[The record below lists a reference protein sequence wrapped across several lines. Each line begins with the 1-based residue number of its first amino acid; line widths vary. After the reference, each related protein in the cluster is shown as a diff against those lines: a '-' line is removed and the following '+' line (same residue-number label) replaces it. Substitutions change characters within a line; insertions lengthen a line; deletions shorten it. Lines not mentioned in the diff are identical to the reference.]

1 VKFHTTLKD
10 IVVAIL
16 VLLSCTVVV
25 WWGVANL
32 GMTNPSQSFA
42 AYLLERID
50 GDGDMKIT
58 VGSVARNWLRTF
70 TICDVSVTIEGDEIA
85 HFDELRVS
93 GGARRIALALLKR
106 GTQLD
111 IEVDGL
117 TISLDEGALA
127 LFSADSSAPSRPLE
141 RLRLYIQ
148 AADADIALAL
158 PSLEAH
164 LSGGGFTAMIDGGV
178 ANLTVAG
185 SADVLS
191 VSQNDGQGRVEQLRY
206 GIDETGRLALEAEK
220 ADWSS
225 PSLFLQTSNLVMAAQ
240 QQGGLSLSADELRLE
255 MGDLAVA
262 SPQVVVHAAIE
273 EGEVAEFTVSL
284 SALDVASQSWSFAA
298 PALAS
303 SGSRSESGTHT
314 LAVASRS
321 DEDFH
326 FQSELLGTFNAN
338 TLGGRFIYEVPS
350 TIRGEL
356 TFATL
361 AWDEQL
367 TAHNVIVSLSDV
379 DAKRVDIAGSVTA
392 RLQMVLTEGLGTIE
406 TDLVANITLHRESA
420 ALTATVDFID
430 AQSSLL
436 ASPVDVHLSLQG
448 RGEEAQVEAKVV
460 IPDQAELSA
469 LYNQGDGERTVMMSG
484 RLTDLRAGT
493 FRQLMDA
500 YTPFLKPYI
509 HDDTRLSGN
518 IAFSGSDGSG
528 GREGRL
534 STELALLEAHVG
546 NFDLDAG
553 FTFTGT
559 LDGDRLTVSPMTLA
573 TSGYRLAFSGETEV
587 GHWLPRGELSLS
599 RTDDGQLLAHATMVD
614 RPPSSYEFS
623 LVTAIEPIITV
634 DGLVGKQTTNSL
646 TGQGLLTMLDDAVP
660 FTFDLATDT
669 LELSVVQEERLLLHA
684 SLAPP
689 QRLVMQADR
698 FLVPGT
704 STSFSGT
711 LEARYANLFD
721 WSARSSDF
729 ALDSVTIKG
738 RRYSLTAPF
747 SASSAEILIPTFTI
761 GVEGTRSTGSF
772 FYRGFDLARLKASGF
787 VAPYEV
793 ALQIDDLL
801 SLSLIGDERRLEMAA
816 SIKNLPLGR
825 LMNTADDASLSLSLV
840 GATDFTTLLS
850 YDGSLSYQN
859 DTASFSTRFTADESH
874 LELFD
879 TAFRAGEFTVDGE
892 KLRFDSGA
900 ISAALIAEH
909 VRHLSYIDQRSH
921 LKVTAALQLPQTETL
936 FDLVKKGGL
945 LLGEELAATLS
956 ITDVLLLGEGG
967 IADGLYHLRWK
978 DGALSG
984 ESELLTFSYDTKSG
998 HFTLS
1003 ADPEFGIG
1011 INAYGSLS
1019 AKDFGVVA
1027 TNIRLPLVMLNRTF
1041 LKPIFLFKSGYGEGE
1056 ITLGGTKD
1064 AIRPYGQ
1071 LFVNATE
1078 MFVFWLPDDQI
1089 NMKGVSVTIDGNRAT
1104 TGRVPFFSTNAKTGQ
1119 TVHGFGNLSAHFDGL
1134 SLLNYEI
1141 HADDVDH
1148 PVFLWIPMAGQEVDI
1163 QGYAQGTF
1171 NLFGIGFETW
1181 LDGDVTISDMSMTMG
1196 IKGLPYWYEPAYV
1209 TSTSFNVKTGKG
1221 VKFFYPNSPNPII
1234 SATLTENQ
1242 SFSFT
1247 YDHLT
1252 DEFEVDGT
1260 FAFRSGE
1267 IYYFQKNFFITEGS
1281 MVLHTDAI
1289 SGSSAVIP
1297 RINLRAK
1304 VTDFD
1309 SVGNRVDIFLVLR
1322 DSTLTSLNPYFESI
1336 PTKEVNEI
1344 MEILGQSILPT
1355 GAYGEIGLYSV
1366 ASLAAAAT
1374 DVAERLGLLELS
1386 QTAQLTETIRISLG
1400 LDMFSIRSNIVQN
1413 ILFDALPVT
1422 GVMGT
1427 LSPIA
1432 RYLHNTSIFMGKYI
1446 GTNFFLQALVH
1457 LSAMERSKVGSSFL
1471 SPDLSIDLELS
1482 LDWENP
1488 LATIS
1493 FFTQP
1498 SELSFTNILDTM
1510 GFSVTKRIVLR

>member
-1 VKFHTTLKD
+1 MKFHTTPKD
-10 IVVAIL
+10 IVVSIL

-25 WWGVANL
+25 WLGVANL
-32 GMTNPSQSFA
+32 GMTNPSQNLA
-42 AYLLERID
+42 AHLLERID
-50 GDGDMKIT
+50 GDGAVEIT
-58 VGSVARNWLRTF
+58 VGHVGRNWLRTL
-70 TICDVSVTIEGDEIA
+70 TIGDVSLTLHQQEIA
-85 HFDELRVS
+85 HLDAVRVS
-93 GGARRIALALLKR
+93 GGLGRIAWALLKR

-111 IEVDGL
+111 VEVDGL
-117 TISLDEGALA
+117 SVSLDAGALA
-127 LFSADSSAPSRPLE
+127 LFTADSSPPSRLLE
-141 RLRLYIQ
+141 RLRLYVT

-158 PSLEAH
+158 PSLTAH
-164 LSGGGFTAMIDGGV
+164 LSGGGFTAMIDGGL
-178 ANLTVAG
+178 ANLTLAG
-185 SADVLS
+185 RAEVLS
-191 VSQNDGQGRVEQLRY
+191 VSHTDGQGRVEELRY
-206 GIDETGRLALEAEK
+206 GLDETGRIALEADR
-220 ADWSS
+220 ADWQS
-225 PSLFLQTSNLVMAAQ
+225 PELTLQTSNLVMAYQ
-240 QQGGLSLSADELRLE
+240 QMGGLSLSGDDLSLA
-255 MGDLAVA
+255 MGDLVVA
-262 SPQVVVHAAIE
+262 SPQAVVHAVIE
-273 EGEVAEFTVSL
+273 DGGVEEFTVSL
-284 SALDVASQSWSFAA
+284 SALDVASRTWSFAS
-298 PALAS
+298 PALAA
-303 SGSRSESGTHT
+303 SGSRSEKGQHT
-314 LAVASRS
+314 LAVASRG

-326 FQSELLGTFNAN
+326 FESDLLGTFNAH
-338 TLGGRFIYEVPS
+338 TLGGRFIYEVPT

-356 TFATL
+356 TFAAL
-361 AWDEQL
+361 AWNERV
-367 TAHNVIVSLSDV
+367 TAHSVVVSLSDV
-379 DAKRVDIAGSVTA
+379 DTKSLDISGSVSSS
-392 RLQMVLTEGLGTIE
+392 LQMVLKEELGTIE
-406 TDLVANITLHRESA
+406 TDVVANLTLHRASTS
-420 ALTATVDFID
+420 LTATVDLID
-430 AQSSLL
+430 TQSSLL
-436 ASPVDVHLSLQG
+436 ASPVDIHLSLQG

-460 IPDQAELSA
+460 IPGQAELSA
-469 LYNQGDGERTVMMSG
+469 LYNQGDGERTVVMSG
-484 RLTDLRAGT
+484 RLTDLQAGT

-518 IAFSGSDGSG
+518 IAFSGAERAGTQ
-528 GREGRL
+528 EGRL
-534 STELALLEAHVG
+534 STELALLEAQVG

-559 LDGDRLTVSPMTLA
+559 LEGEQLSVSSMTLA

-587 GHWLPRGELSLS
+587 GHGLPRGELSLY
-599 RTDDGQLLAHATMVD
+599 RTDDGQLLAHASMID
-614 RPPSSYEFS
+614 HPPSAYEFS
-623 LVTAIEPIITV
+623 VVTAIEPIITV

-646 TGQGLLTMLDDAVP
+646 AGRGLLTLLDDVVP
-660 FTFDLATDT
+660 FTFELATDT
-669 LELSVVQEERLLLHA
+669 LELSVVQEERLRFSA

-689 QRLVMQADR
+689 QRLVLHADR
-698 FLVPGT
+698 FTIPGT
-704 STSFSGT
+704 GTSFSGT
-711 LEARYANLFD
+711 LESHYANRFD
-721 WSARSSDF
+721 WSVHSTDF
-729 ALDSVTIKG
+729 RLDSVTIKG
-738 RRYSLTAPF
+738 RRYSFDAPF
-747 SASSAEILIPTFTI
+747 SASSADISIPAFTI
-761 GVEGTRSTGSF
+761 GVEDGSVAGSF
-772 FYRGFDLARLKASGF
+772 FYRGFDLARLKAAGL

-793 ALQIDDLL
+793 VLDIDGLL
-801 SLSLIGDERRLEMAA
+801 SLSLSGDEGIVEMAA
-816 SIKNLPLGR
+816 TIKDLPLSR
-825 LMNTADDASLSLSLV
+825 LMNRGDGAHLSLSLV
-840 GATDFTTLLS
+840 GTTDLS
-850 YDGSLSYQN
+850 TVLGFDGSLSYKN
-859 DTASFSTRFTADESH
+859 DSSSFSTLFTMDERH

-879 TAFRAGEFTVDGE
+879 AAYRMGEFTVEGKE
-892 KLRFDSGA
+892 FRFDSGA
-900 ISAALIAEH
+900 ISASLIAEH
-909 VRHLSYIDQRSH
+909 VRHLSYIDQLSH
-921 LKVTAALQLPQTETL
+921 LGVAAALQLPRIETL
-936 FDLVKKGGL
+936 FDLVKRGGRL
-945 LLGEELAATLS
+945 LDEELAATLS
-956 ITDVLLLGEGG
+956 ITDVLLYGEGG

-978 DGALSG
+978 DGAISG
-984 ESELLTFSYDTKSG
+984 ESELLTFSYDTKSE

-1003 ADPEFGIG
+1003 ADPAFGIG
-1011 INAYGSLS
+1011 INAQGSLS
-1019 AKDFGVVA
+1019 ANDFGVVA
-1027 TNIRLPLVMLNRTF
+1027 TDIRFPLVMLNRTF
-1041 LKPIFLFKSGYGEGE
+1041 LKPVFLFKSGYGEGE
-1056 ITLGGTKD
+1056 IFLGGSKD
-1064 AIRPYGQ
+1064 AIKPYGQ

-1078 MFVFWLPDDQI
+1078 MFVFWLPDEEI

-1104 TGRVPFFSTNAKTGQ
+1104 TGRVPFFSTNAKTGK

-1134 SLLNYEI
+1134 NLLNYEI
-1141 HADDVDH
+1141 HVDDVDQ
-1148 PVFLWIPMAGQEVDI
+1148 PIFLWIPMAGYEVDI
-1163 QGYAQGTF
+1163 QGYANGTF

-1181 LDGDVTISDMSMTMG
+1181 LDGDVTISDMNMTMG
-1196 IKGLPYWYEPAYV
+1196 IKGLPDWYVPAYL
-1209 TSTSFNVKTGKG
+1209 TTTSFNVKTGKG
-1221 VKFFYPNSPNPII
+1221 VKFFYPNSPNPFI

-1242 SFSFT
+1242 AFSFT

-1252 DEFEVDGT
+1252 DEFEVDGN

-1289 SGSSAVIP
+1289 SGRNAVIP

-1309 SVGNRVDIFLVLR
+1309 SAGNRVDIFLVLR

-1336 PTKEVNEI
+1336 PAKEVNEI

-1386 QTAQLTETIRISLG
+1386 QTTQLTETIRISLG

-1422 GVMGT
+1422 GVMGS